1 MKERPGDLPYLY
13 LRPGEVHFCRTPAV
27 VVTILGSCLA
37 VTFYSRRLAAGAI
50 CHALLPSGEG
60 RSGCRYVDYAISY
73 MLDEFARIGV
83 PPHELDAKLFGGADM
98 FGPIAP
104 NLDRP
109 TVGRQNIIA
118 ARSILSREG
127 VTVSR
132 SHLGGN
138 QGRKLYFYSHIG
150 DVLLKRI
157 ERTAMPEGV
166 R

>member
-1 MKERPGDLPYLY
+1 
-13 LRPGEVHFCRTPAV
+13 
-27 VVTILGSCLA
+27 
-37 VTFYSRRLAAGAI
+37 
-50 CHALLPSGEG
+50 
-60 RSGCRYVDYAISY
+60 

-98 FGPIAP
+98 FGPVAKSSG
-104 NLDRP
+104 RA
-109 TVGRQNIIA
+109 TVGRQNIVA
-118 ARSILSREG
+118 ARAALSREG

-138 QGRKLYFYSHIG
+138 LGRKIYFYPHIG